1 MIDII
6 KNIFKRKNKEN
17 NSEYA
22 GLSDFLL
29 RASPEEKKKVI
40 MEAARRANEDQRK
53 LFYENTPSKTKP
65 AH

>member
-1 MIDII
+1 M
-6 KNIFKRKNKEN
+6 KLFNFLFKKEDKAKPSNKF
-17 NSEYA
+17 SRF
-22 GLSDFLL
+22 FLET
-29 RASPEEKKKVI
+29 SSKEKKKVI